1 MSDLTTPRAS
11 ESRGALGQLAYDPAA
26 LHALRRLWSACPGG
40 LRRALLR
47 TGVPYLVAFL
57 ARYRRAHSLAN
68 FAGSLPELKADY
80 QRGPAERRPALSVR
94 FDAIVDALVMPNG
107 VRKTTYSRRQEEVLA
122 RVLAHEGC
130 KLNGRAIR
138 VLDIPSSTG
147 ADSLRS
153 YTVIRERYP
162 IESYVLGDLCFEIVY
177 DPRRR
182 CVFDDDGNL
191 LQVGLSKQFFSI
203 YRAHASGDLYSW
215 LTGILLLPLDS
226 CASYMKGRYPY
237 TESDGHIRIQVV
249 HPDVE
254 ALASAGVLRL
264 AKMDVFGAING
275 TYDLI
280 LSFNLLQRNYFPP
293 ERIALGMENLGQA
306 LEEGGLLVM
315 GNTESYATWR
325 KRGGKLVPLLREG
338 VL

>member
-1 MSDLTTPRAS
+1 MSDLTIPRAS
-11 ESRGALGQLAYDPAA
+11 ESRGAPGQPAYDPAA
-26 LHALRRLWSACPGG
+26 LRALRRLWSACPGG

-47 TGVPYLVAFL
+47 TGVPYVVAFL
-57 ARYRRAHSLAN
+57 ARYRRAHSLEN

-80 QRGPAERRPALSVR
+80 QGGPPERRPALSAR

-122 RVLAHEGC
+122 GVLAREAA

-138 VLDIPSSTG
+138 VLDIPSSAGT
-147 ADSLRS
+147 DSVRS
-153 YTVIRERYP
+153 YAVIRERYP
-162 IESYVLGDLCFEIVY
+162 IASYVLGDLCFEIVY

-182 CVFDDDGNL
+182 CVFDDEGNL
-191 LQVGLSKQFFSI
+191 LQVGLSRQFFSI

-215 LTGILLLPLDS
+215 LTGILLLPLDT
-226 CASYMKGRYPY
+226 CASYLKRRYPY
-237 TESDGHIRIQVV
+237 AESEESIRIRVV

-254 ALASAGVLRL
+254 ALVSEGVFRL

-293 ERIALGMENLGQA
+293 ERIALGVENLGRA
-306 LEEGGLLVM
+306 LEEGGLMVI
-315 GNTESYATWR
+315 GNTESYVTWR
-325 KRGGKLVPLLREG
+325 KRGGKLIPLLREG